1 MFYDLAENVKIIDGK
16 EEILPLTINSFLLR
30 KKEILIDI

>member
-1 MFYDLAENVKIIDGK
+1 MFYDLTENVKIIDGK
-16 EEILPLTINSFLLR
+16 EEILSLTINSFLFR

>member
-1 MFYDLAENVKIIDGK
+1 MIYDLTENVKIIDGK
-16 EEILPLTINSFLLR
+16 EEILSLTINSFLLR

>member
-1 MFYDLAENVKIIDGK
+1 MFYDLTENVKIIDEK
-16 EEILPLTINSFLLR
+16 EEILSLTINSFLLR

>member
-1 MFYDLAENVKIIDGK
+1 MFYDLTENVKIIDGK
-16 EEILPLTINSFLLR
+16 EEILSLTINSFLLR